1 MDGAM
6 GEAEKDTIKEELM
19 AWVRAL
25 DDAAMLN
32 LLQSIK
38 QARH

>member
-1 MDGAM
+1 M
-6 GEAEKDTIKEELM
+6 GKAEKDTIKEELM
-19 AWVRAL
+19 VWISGL

-32 LLQSIK
+32 FLQSIK